1 MFKKF
6 SALKKNSLLF
16 CLLLVFTITSIPVFA
31 QSTNGNIPNPF
42 FNSKG
47 KLIIIGG
54 GSIPDSLFSFF
65 ANYIGGKDQPVVY
78 IPTATTD
85 EEYIQKGEHLIKFTS
100 QGYTNLST
108 IHTRDKKEADNPK
121 NIELL
126 RNAKGLYF
134 GGGDQQLIADAYAGT
149 KLYDEFI
156 ALLNRGGVIM
166 GTSAGATIMGSL
178 MIGGDARDDISKKYN
193 FNPAFSFMTN
203 TALDQH
209 VLVRNRQFD
218 LISVI
223 DSVDRS
229 FLIATSI
236 DHFDQSSSEIV
247 GLTGSLVTTS
257 SFLVIFG
264 ILNSSGIFTSGSEA
278 CTAGSSET
286 ASSTYD
292 SFTTPVFSYVF
303 LSSAISCRALVYS
316 FWAFFNESNQEL
328 VSLKFFGISRPWFFT

>member
-6 SALKKNSLLF
+6 SALKKHSLVF
-16 CLLLVFTITSIPVFA
+16 CLLLVFTISGIPVFA
-31 QSTNGNIPNPF
+31 QTNKETLINPF
-42 FNSKG
+42 YNYKG

-65 ANYIGGKDQPVVY
+65 ANYIGGKDQPVLY

-85 EEYIQKGEHLIKFTS
+85 EDFIQKGEHLIKFTS
-100 QGYTNLST
+100 RGYTNLST

-121 NIELL
+121 NLELM

-178 MIGGDARDDISKKYN
+178 MVGGDARDDISKKYN

-223 DSVDRS
+223 ENYPGTLGIGMDESTA
-229 FLIATSI
+229 I
-236 DHFDQSSSEIV
+236 IV
-247 GLTGSLVTTS
+247 EAGQFKVWGESYAMLYDPMDWAAQKKKWGRVLKPFKMMASGS
-257 SFLVIFG
+257 SFNFVTREI
-264 ILNSSGIFTSGSEA
+264 I
-278 CTAGSSET
+278 
-286 ASSTYD
+286 
-292 SFTTPVFSYVF
+292 
-303 LSSAISCRALVYS
+303 
-316 FWAFFNESNQEL
+316 
-328 VSLKFFGISRPWFFT
+328 K

>member
-1 MFKKF
+1 MYIVFNSFKVCFMKKIF
-6 SALKKNSLLF
+6 AL
-16 CLLLVFTITSIPVFA
+16 TITVFLFILNANA
-31 QSTNGNIPNPF
+31 QTTSNPY
-42 FNSKG
+42 FNYKG

-65 ANYIGGKDQPVVY
+65 ANYMGGKDQPIVY

-100 QGYTNLST
+100 RGFTNLST
-108 IHTRDKKEADNPK
+108 IHTRNKKEADDPK
-121 NIELL
+121 NLALL

-178 MIGGDARDDISKKYN
+178 MVGGDARDDISKKYA

-209 VLVRNRQFD
+209 VLARNRQFD
-218 LISVI
+218 LIPVI
-223 DSVDRS
+223 EHYPGTLGIGMDESTA
-229 FLIATSI
+229 I
-236 DHFDQSSSEIV
+236 IV
-247 GLTGSLVTTS
+247 EAGQFKVWGISYAMLYDPKDWAEQKKKWGAVLKPFKMMASGS
-257 SFLVIFG
+257 SFNFVTREI
-264 ILNSSGIFTSGSEA
+264 I
-278 CTAGSSET
+278 
-286 ASSTYD
+286 D
-292 SFTTPVFSYVF
+292 
-303 LSSAISCRALVYS
+303 
-316 FWAFFNESNQEL
+316 
-328 VSLKFFGISRPWFFT
+328 

>member
-1 MFKKF
+1 MKKIF
-6 SALKKNSLLF
+6 AL
-16 CLLLVFTITSIPVFA
+16 TITVFLFILNANA
-31 QSTNGNIPNPF
+31 QTTSNPY
-42 FNSKG
+42 FNYKG

-100 QGYTNLST
+100 RGFTNLST
-108 IHTRDKKEADNPK
+108 IHTRNKKEADDPK
-121 NIELL
+121 NIALM

-134 GGGDQQLIADAYAGT
+134 GGGDQQLIANAYAGT

-178 MIGGDARDDISKKYN
+178 MVGGDARDDISKKYA

-209 VLVRNRQFD
+209 VLARNRQFD
-218 LISVI
+218 LIPVI
-223 DSVDRS
+223 EHYPGTLGIGMDESTA
-229 FLIATSI
+229 I
-236 DHFDQSSSEIV
+236 IV
-247 GLTGSLVTTS
+247 EAGQFKVWGLSYAMLYDPKDWAAQKKKWGAVLKPFKMMASGS
-257 SFLVIFG
+257 SFNFVTREI
-264 ILNSSGIFTSGSEA
+264 I
-278 CTAGSSET
+278 
-286 ASSTYD
+286 D
-292 SFTTPVFSYVF
+292 
-303 LSSAISCRALVYS
+303 
-316 FWAFFNESNQEL
+316 
-328 VSLKFFGISRPWFFT
+328 